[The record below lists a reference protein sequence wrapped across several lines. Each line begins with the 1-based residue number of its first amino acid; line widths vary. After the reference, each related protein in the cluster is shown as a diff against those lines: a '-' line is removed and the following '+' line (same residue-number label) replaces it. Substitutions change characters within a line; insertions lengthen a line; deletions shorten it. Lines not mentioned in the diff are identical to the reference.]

1 MGELKDELIEI
12 KDYLKKSK
20 IYYKVVGSDK
30 IHTITPT
37 TYGFLKG
44 KVFDLEKLSR
54 HSYYV
59 KDNIS
64 FIHFY
69 KSLGDDIACDT
80 NYIRT
85 TNPNTKVAIT
95 MDDKE
100 SYKFRVCAKNVTIR
114 NEIDNKVIF
123 NAEIIDVGNVI
134 YYKGGDFVVNDAS
147 KTSIYG
153 NPKVPDLTINS
164 SFLEISN
171 ISEFISSFIHYGE
184 DIKLNNIN
192 CNLLEF
198 TTDAKNIEVQNS
210 NIEKTYCCSFEECV
224 RPVFVNSAW
233 KIETPL
239 NYLDGTIGNS
249 ETGITITDETFSDK
263 ASLELARAYATY
275 GLREFLNN
283 VESNNELDI
292 SPKLEVIDERKRA
305 LKEEY
310 DKKLATL
317 EDKKDVIINGYQ
329 KRKVKNLV
337 KKKEN

>member
-1 MGELKDELIEI
+1 MGELKEKLTDI
-12 KDYLKKSK
+12 KEYIKTAR
-20 IYYKVVGSDK
+20 IYYKVDGSDK
-30 IHTITPT
+30 MHVVTPL
-37 TYGFLKG
+37 TYSFLRG
-44 KVFDLEKLSR
+44 KIFDLER
-54 HSYYV
+54 TSYKV

-64 FIHFY
+64 YIHFY
-69 KSLGDDIACDT
+69 KTLGDDDCTIEAFTD
-80 NYIRT
+80 
-85 TNPNTKVAIT
+85 TKVDIT
-95 MDDKE
+95 MDDNERYNFKV
-100 SYKFRVCAKNVTIR
+100 FAKDVTIK
-114 NEIDNKVIF
+114 NEKDDEVIF

-134 YYKGGDFVVNDAS
+134 YYKGGYFVVNDAS
-147 KTSIYG
+147 KTFIYG
-153 NPKVPDLTINS
+153 NPKVPDLIINS

-210 NIEKTYCCSFEECV
+210 NIEETYCCSFEECV

-263 ASLELARAYATY
+263 ASLELARAFATY

-283 VESNNELDI
+283 VKDVNALDI
-292 SPKLEVIDERKRA
+292 SPKLKVIDERKIA

-310 DKKLATL
+310 DRQIAIL
-317 EDKKDVIINGYQ
+317 EDKKDVILNGYQ

-337 KKKEN
+337 RKKEN